1 MEIGKVIRKYRKEN
15 NMTQEE
21 MARYLGVTAPAVN
34 KWENGSC
41 CPDIML
47 LAPIARLLGIT
58 LEELLSFRED
68 LTEEEIGRIV
78 RETDARLK
86 DGSYQ
91 ETFEWAKGILE
102 QYPNC
107 HRLRWQLALIFDA
120 QRMAKKIPDTER
132 YDEDIRGWYERALD
146 SGDEDL
152 RFHAADSLFG
162 FYFRK
167 EQYEKAQSCLEH
179 LSPQNPERKRKQAD
193 IYSRTGRTEEAY
205 KAYEELLFFGYQRI
219 SMYMQCISQLALQEK
234 DMGKLR
240 LMAQKQEELARL
252 FEMGEYQEDFTRLQL
267 AVTEQNVDATIENA
281 GKLLSHVESIGD
293 FAGSALYGHLKF
305 SAPREEF
312 LAELKENL
320 RKEFRDRETYGYLA
334 EDERWQSL
342 VGG

>member
-34 KWENGSC
+34 KWENGSS

-47 LAPIARLLGIT
+47 LAPIARLLGVT
-58 LEELLSFRED
+58 LEELLSFREN

-78 RETDARLK
+78 RETDARLR

-120 QRMAKKIPDTER
+120 QPLAKKIPDTER
-132 YDEDIRGWYERALD
+132 YDADISSWYERALD
-146 SGDEDL
+146 SGDEDIRL
-152 RFHAADSLFG
+152 HAADSLFG

-167 EQYEKAQSCLEH
+167 EQYEKAEAYLEH

-205 KAYEELLFFGYQRI
+205 KAYEELLFSGYQWI
-219 SMYMQCISQLALQEK
+219 SMCMQCISQLALQEN
-234 DMGKLR
+234 DMRKLR

-252 FEMGEYQEDFTRLQL
+252 FEMGEYLEDFARLQL
-267 AVTEQNVDATIENA
+267 AVTEQNVDSAIENA
-281 GKLLSHVESIGD
+281 GKLLSHVESVGNY
-293 FAGSALYGHLKF
+293 AGSPLYGHLEF

-312 LAELKENL
+312 LADLKEGL
-320 RKEFRDRETYGYLA
+320 RKEFREKADYAYLRG
-334 EDERWQSL
+334 DSRWQAL
-342 VGG
+342 VG